1 MDNDTVKILLDIQKD
16 VSSTRAMVEALGGE
30 NGRVTNLEKDQNRN
44 FWVTV
49 AIVPALTAV
58 HATLR
63 KFGINI

>member
-1 MDNDTVKILLDIQKD
+1 MDNEMVRILLDIQKD
-16 VSSTRAMVEALGGE
+16 VSATKTMVDALGGE